1 MAKSNWNNT
10 VSSFVS
16 SWSNY
21 FRTMGVKKED
31 IIIEDI
37 YNLGGLGNSNKV
49 IASSKDLN
57 MSDLDEDVAKVVHG
71 IASTYDENIK
81 FKEEMINRSRL
92 LYETT
97 TVQTIVDVALDD
109 GFNNFKEDEDF
120 VIVYEPDPDDID
132 TLGEDFIK
140 EVQDE
145 IDAFEEKSGIKD
157 IAADILPEIIR
168 DGEHALVIKKE
179 QGEGVTGI
187 NDDID
192 VKDMLPYYRG
202 NNLVFVFEKTKEEKG
217 FIQQEKIRLYKPD
230 NIIFFRL
237 KHFNKKKLNLDTL
250 NLTNEA
256 KAKFKEVTKLK
267 LPKYIRICLPLY
279 YSALDDIENLQAME
293 KLSVAQDF
301 VNLLRNEVLGIGV
314 PQNTT
319 SEDAKKIIRE
329 YERHLNEAKQAI
341 DTFKDMTVD
350 ELIGLSRERKLL
362 PLFSDGKGAIT
373 PMDLSNNAK
382 ATESKDSVANQ
393 KSQVALTTGFP
404 TYYFTNTETPQDKPT
419 ALKLYSRFTKKLSS
433 LQVCLAEG
441 VEEII
446 FQHLTAKN
454 KNVKRSHIKVK
465 FKALTNGDILDEIDV
480 MVATIT
486 GLADMY
492 DALEKIASSE
502 NNELVIDS
510 DKLKEVWDIYTS
522 NLINVSGLL
531 KKDLNKFDNEDGF
544 GDTDMFG
551 GGDRPPRSARP
562 TMRNTPPE
570 GVEEPDVEETP
581 DLTPEQE
588 QSIDKNNAE
597 SEADF
602 VNSTSAELV

>member
-1 MAKSNWNNT
+1 MARSNWNNT
-10 VSSFVS
+10 VSSFIS
-16 SWSNY
+16 SWNNY

-37 YNLGGLGNSNKV
+37 YHLGGSGTGARM
-49 IASSKDLN
+49 IANNKDLELG
-57 MSDLDEDVAKVVHG
+57 DIDEDTRKVVQG

-81 FKEEMINRSRL
+81 FKEEMLNRSRL
-92 LYETT
+92 LYDTT
-97 TVQTIVDVALDD
+97 TVQTIIDVALDD

-120 VIVYEPDPDDID
+120 VISYEPDSEDTD
-132 TLGEDFIK
+132 TLGEEFIK
-140 EVQDE
+140 EIQEE
-145 IDAFEEKSGIKD
+145 IDSFVEKSGIKD

-168 DGEHALVIKKE
+168 DGEHALVIKKV
-179 QGEGVTGI
+179 QGEGITGI

-202 NNLVFVFEKTKEEKG
+202 NKLTFVFEKTKEDKG

-250 NLTNEA
+250 GLTNEA
-256 KAKFKEVTKLK
+256 KSKFKEVTKLK
-267 LPKYIRICLPLY
+267 IPKYIRICLPLY

-293 KLSVAQDF
+293 KLNVAQDF
-301 VNLLRNEVLGIGV
+301 VNLLRNQVLGIGV
-314 PQNTT
+314 PQNAT
-319 SEDAKKIIRE
+319 SEDTKKIIRE
-329 YERHLNEAKQAI
+329 YERHLNEVKQAV

-350 ELIGLSRERKLL
+350 DLIGLSRERKLI
-362 PLFSDGKGAIT
+362 PLFSDGKGSVT
-373 PMDLSNNAK
+373 PLDLNNGTKIA
-382 ATESKDSVANQ
+382 ESRDSVSNQ

-404 TYYFTNTETPQDKPT
+404 AYYFTTTEAPQDKPT

-433 LQVCLAEG
+433 LQVCLSEG

-446 FQHLTAKN
+446 YQHLIAKN

-502 NNELVIDS
+502 NNELSIDS
-510 DKLKEVWDIYTS
+510 NKLKEVWDIYTS
-522 NLINVSGLL
+522 NLVNISGLL
-531 KKDLNKFDNEDGF
+531 KKDENKFVNTEGDTGFDTF
-544 GDTDMFG
+544 GDRDNPFSG
-551 GGDRPPRSARP
+551 GRPPARRSTGIEPA
-562 TMRNTPPE
+562 NEPE
-570 GVEEPDVEETP
+570 QP
-581 DLTPEQE
+581 DLSPSEE
-588 QSIDKNNAE
+588 EAVDRSNAE

-602 VNSTSAELV
+602 VNSTSAEL